1 MNFARL
7 KLRHLQCL
15 VMVAQERNLVRAA
28 RALALTQPAVSKTVA
43 ELEDIVGRQLLVRR
57 RRGVELT
64 PAAEV
69 LVRHAVVALRGLRD
83 GLSLALD
90 QPEADQLRVAVGA
103 LPNMAASLLPAA
115 VALLQADTPA
125 LRVRVVSGT
134 NAQLMTQLRQG
145 EIDLVLGRI
154 AQASAMADLAFE
166 LLYSEPLLLVA
177 RPGHPVA
184 ALRRPKLDALSAY
197 PLLVPVSGTLIRH
210 TVDAF
215 LLAQG
220 MAPPRS
226 LIEATDTSFALGL
239 LQCSDAVWFAPQ
251 GAVEGFLAS
260 GALVR
265 LPIDTT
271 STEGPVGM
279 TMRRGGEPGEGA
291 RRLIEA
297 ICAVLSQ
304 RAAASVSRAPPA
316 PPALRPQD
324 RRRSAPSAGT
334 AGTRAA

>member
-15 VMVAQERNLVRAA
+15 VIVAQERNLVRAA
-28 RALALTQPAVSKTVA
+28 KALALTQPAVSKTIA
-43 ELEDIVGRQLLVRR
+43 ELEDIVGRQLLLRR

-90 QPEADQLRVAVGA
+90 QPDVDQPRVAVGA
-103 LPNMAASLLPAA
+103 LPNTAAHLLPMAI
-115 VALLQADTPA
+115 ALLQAHTPA

-184 ALRRPKLDALSAY
+184 AMRRPTLAALAAF
-197 PLLVPVSGTLIRH
+197 PLLVPVAGTLVRH
-210 TVDAF
+210 TADAF

-220 MAPPRS
+220 MAPPRC
-226 LIEATDTSFALGL
+226 LVEATDTSFALGL
-239 LQCSDAVWFAPQ
+239 LRCSDTVWFAPQ
-251 GAVEGFLAS
+251 GAVEGFVAGGELRRLA
-260 GALVR
+260 
-265 LPIDTT
+265 IDTA

-279 TMRRGGEPGEGA
+279 TMRRGSEPGEGA

-297 ICAVLSQ
+297 IRTVIAQ
-304 RAAASVSRAPPA
+304 RGAAAAPQAAKVRRKSPA
-316 PPALRPQD
+316 
-324 RRRSAPSAGT
+324 
-334 AGTRAA
+334 